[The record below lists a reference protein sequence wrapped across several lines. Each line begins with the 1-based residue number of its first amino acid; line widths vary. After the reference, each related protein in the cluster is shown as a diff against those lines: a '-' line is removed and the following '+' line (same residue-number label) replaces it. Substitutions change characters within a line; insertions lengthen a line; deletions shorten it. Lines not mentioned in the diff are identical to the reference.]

1 MESKYDK
8 DALTERIAAVLK
20 ELRTHWKDENG
31 EEHNLSYSDL
41 AARLKDRY
49 NVEIHQ
55 DTLKFYEAGI
65 YHSKARK
72 NLGMRLETLYLL
84 ADFYQVSTDYILGR
98 DPYPL
103 SDRARANISRICT
116 TPYKDILNELLASA
130 KLQDILNSLAA
141 SRLTVRKRI
150 KEILESESIS
160 ETRLDELKTE
170 MRHLKRDNADDMADA
185 LRFICN
191 YNKLESAIKIK
202 REQNR
207 SREEAADG
215 EHTED

>member
-1 MESKYDK
+1 MYNDISISDSIAERLK
-8 DALTERIAAVLK
+8 D
-20 ELRTHWKDENG
+20 LRENWEDENG
-31 EEHNLSYSDL
+31 KIKKLSHREL
-41 AARLKDRY
+41 ADRI
-49 NVEIHQ
+49 NTKFGASLHP
-55 DTLKFYEAGI
+55 DTLKFYEAKSG
-65 YHSKARK
+65 HSKAG
-72 NLGMRLETLYLL
+72 NNMGMKLETLLFL

-160 ETRLDELKTE
+160 ETRLGELKTE
-170 MRHLKRDNADDMADA
+170 MRHLKRDNADDMAGA

-207 SREEAADG
+207 SREEAANG